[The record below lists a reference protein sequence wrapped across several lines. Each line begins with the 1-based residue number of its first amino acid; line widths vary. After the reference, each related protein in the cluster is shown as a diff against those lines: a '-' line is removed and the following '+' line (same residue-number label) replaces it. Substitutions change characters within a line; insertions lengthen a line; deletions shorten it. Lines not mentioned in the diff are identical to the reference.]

1 MLEHMGG
8 AALILPSAAP
18 RPAPDAIT
26 ALDAVTAPPCLSA
39 SALLPHVHPQAA
51 STLTA
56 PPASCPLPL
65 PFLALLG
72 RLCRLGRGTVTP
84 WGYLFLC
91 VWGDPSLFP

>member
-18 RPAPDAIT
+18 RPAPDA
-26 ALDAVTAPPCLSA
+26 VTAPPRLSA
-39 SALLPHVHPQAA
+39 SSLLPHVHPQAA
-51 STLTA
+51 SSLTA
-56 PPASCPLPL
+56 PLASCPLPL

-84 WGYLFLC
+84 WGYLFRR